1 MRKKTKK
8 KVQEKLHKTKNNEG
22 FNVWI
27 LCIIGLGIILRLVFP
42 IMNTGLWHDECA
54 VAINI
59 LDRDFWG
66 LFNPLR
72 FLQVAPPLFL
82 SAVKLPTLLINPLDN
97 PAITDFV
104 LRLVPLLSGIASVF
118 AFYYLLKNLF
128 TNKYIQFIGVCL
140 FALNPLLIQYSYELK
155 PYSTDVLVTIL
166 LLIYFIKYNPDSY
179 IKQFYQIL
187 IISLSMLVSFPAGFV
202 IFAGILRILFKDYKK
217 FFYALTAFGLVV
229 IFYFIYHI
237 WGVMEANG
245 AGMDKYWFAYFI
257 NVNNF
262 VQLATLFV
270 KNTFNIFVLP
280 LVTLGVI
287 IAGFLVSCFRDYK
300 IAVITFFVITS
311 IFVASY
317 LHLYPFADRMLLFL
331 VPVLIILCCELFDI
345 IPIELSKVLP
355 IIFVLLAC
363 YNLYTMS
370 SGLINKINIKTNIGI
385 GELAQHVLTNGYSVV
400 IPKNSNVEWIYYSR
414 FYNFDSKKVYFQ
426 EWNTKDKEFF
436 ASIPKNKYYYF
447 APFEINIPQNILQKA
462 ILLGHYRILRVD

>member
-1 MRKKTKK
+1 MNCFILTRIFYKITLSDKRGSDYFMRKKAKK
-8 KVQEKLHKTKNNEG
+8 KVHEKLHQSKNNES

-27 LCIIGLGIILRLVFP
+27 WCVIGLGIILRLVFP
-42 IMNTGLWHDECA
+42 IMNAGLWHDECA

-82 SAVKLPTLLINPLDN
+82 SAVKLPTLLINPLEN
-97 PAITDFV
+97 SAITDFV
-104 LRLVPLLSGIASVF
+104 LRLIPLFSGIASIF

-187 IISLSMLVSFPAGFV
+187 IISFSMLVSFPAGFV

-217 FFYALTAFGLVV
+217 FFCALTAFALVL

-245 AGMDKYWFAYFI
+245 AGMDRYWLAYFI
-257 NVNNF
+257 YFDNF
-262 VQLATLFV
+262 VQLVTLFV

-280 LVTLGVI
+280 FATLGVI

-300 IAVITFFVITS
+300 IAIISFFIITS
-311 IFVASY
+311 LFMASY
-317 LHLYPFADRMLLFL
+317 LHLYPFADRILLFL
-331 VPVLIILCCELFDI
+331 IPVLIILCCELFDI
-345 IPIELSKVLP
+345 IPLELSKVLP
-355 IIFVLLAC
+355 IIFVILAC
-363 YNLYTMS
+363 YNIYTMNNI
-370 SGLINKINIKTNIGI
+370 LISKINTNSKIQ
-385 GELAQHVLTNGYSVV
+385 EQFLS
-400 IPKNSNVEWIYYSR
+400 KNSEVESIYYSR
-414 FYNFDSKKVYFQ
+414 F
-426 EWNTKDKEFF
+426 
-436 ASIPKNKYYYF
+436 NK
-447 APFEINIPQNILQKA
+447 
-462 ILLGHYRILRVD
+462 